1 MPVGSSFETMK
12 LAIIA
17 ITRNGARLGARLQKM
32 AVDADLFV
40 AEKFAMEAGAEA
52 RPFAGELREMVGEN
66 WRKYQGFVFV
76 MATGIVVR
84 VIAQH
89 LEAKDRDPAVVVVD
103 EAGKFAISFLSG
115 HLGGANELARDVAG
129 LLGGQAVIT
138 TATDVNE
145 LPCFDLLAKGEGW
158 VIDDLNRVKCLN
170 ALLLA
175 GDEIAV
181 VDPSG
186 RISTCFAGRGRLSF
200 HANFVAALESGAAG
214 FVFVTNRRLPPQTQ
228 AGNLLVLRPKNLVLG
243 IGCNRGTTAEEIA
256 EVVNAQ
262 LKQLFLSL
270 RSVAVIGTAVAKK
283 QEAGLLAF
291 AERHGIPLR
300 LFESAELNAV
310 TVPSPPSAHAQ
321 GAIGANGVAEPAAL
335 LAAGSG
341 RLLLKKV
348 KSGNVTLAVAEILE
362 T

>member
-1 MPVGSSFETMK
+1 MN

-17 ITRNGARLGARLQKM
+17 ITRGGARLGARLKER
-32 AVDADLFV
+32 AVDADFFV
-40 AEKFAMEAGAEA
+40 AEKFGTEAGATA
-52 RPFAGELREMVGEN
+52 RPFAGELREMVREN

-76 MATGIVVR
+76 MAAGIVVR
-84 VIAQH
+84 MVAPH

-103 EAGKFAISFLSG
+103 EAGRFAISLLSG
-115 HLGGANELARDVAG
+115 HLGGANELARDVAE

-158 VIDDLNRVKCLN
+158 VIDDLDRVKCLN

-175 GDEIAV
+175 GEEIAV
-181 VDPSG
+181 VDPSC
-186 RISTCFAGRGRLSF
+186 RVATCFAGRGRLSF
-200 HANFVAALESGAAG
+200 HANFIAALQSGAAG
-214 FVFVTNRRLPPQTQ
+214 LVFVTNRQLPPQAQ

-256 EVVNAQ
+256 EVVGAQ
-262 LKQLFLSL
+262 LKYLFLSL
-270 RSVAVIGTAVAKK
+270 GSVAVIGTAAAKK

-300 LFESAELNAV
+300 FFESAELNAV
-310 TVPSPPSAHAQ
+310 AVPSPPSTHAQ

-348 KSGNVTLAVAEILE
+348 KSGNVTLAVAER